1 VLREDTMDFGV
12 YSATVQR
19 KRPTPRSSSRV
30 RRTAPAS
37 VTRVRGGGGG
47 DDDNTDDEDWAGG
60 ARVLDFSAQ
69 ASNGGGRITRQRVQV

>member
-1 VLREDTMDFGV
+1 VLREDTMDFGA

-47 DDDNTDDEDWAGG
+47 EDDDTDDEDWAGG

>member
-1 VLREDTMDFGV
+1 VLREDTMDFGA

-37 VTRVRGGGGG
+37 VTRVRGGGE
-47 DDDNTDDEDWAGG
+47 DDDTDDEDWAGG